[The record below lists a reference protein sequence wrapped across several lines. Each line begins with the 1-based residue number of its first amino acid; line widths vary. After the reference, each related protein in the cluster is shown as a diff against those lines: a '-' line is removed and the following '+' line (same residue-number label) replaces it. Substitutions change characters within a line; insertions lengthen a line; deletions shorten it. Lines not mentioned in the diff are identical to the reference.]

1 MFKVAKF
8 DRLEQ
13 YVQLRQ
19 LLRKC
24 SKERSALIDYKITL
38 KPQTCKINKVKNE
51 NRLLSLT
58 GEHNPPLA

>member
-38 KPQTCKINKVKNE
+38 KRQTCKINKVKNE
-51 NRLLSLT
+51 NRLLLLT
-58 GEHNPPLA
+58 GEHNPSLA